1 MPELLN
7 LFVNGT
13 AVSVPEGSMVSAAIA
28 VAGHNSFRRSVTGQA
43 RGPLCGMG
51 ICFECR
57 VTINGE
63 MHSRSCQILC
73 EHGMDVR
80 TDK

>member
-1 MPELLN
+1 MPEAIT
-7 LFVNGT
+7 LFVNGLPVVVAKGSVLTT
-13 AVSVPEGSMVSAAIA
+13 AVVLAGKSASRI
-28 VAGHNSFRRSVTGQA
+28 SITGQP

-63 MHSRSCQILC
+63 PHLRSCQILC

-80 TDK
+80 TDD